1 MRQRAFWAQ
10 PITIMAQ
17 QQIIGCSIPVSHSGN
32 NVLVM
37 ADNPEILK
45 SFLGEKF
52 PEDLVP
58 LETGIILGREWV
70 AEAEEIPVVD
80 HLMACKELAEV
91 LDGIDY
97 DDAIEARLTNA
108 KEKGLLI
115 INGASD
121 DLTEFYGAW
130 RDEAGLG
137 EIIIDAKGILPSVD
151 EIRDSD
157 EADDIVAWGVRRKA
171 AKTIRAKFGDNGHE
185 YDMGDIP
192 HATFRML
199 EDGNL
204 FSTGVVLHISSL

>member
-1 MRQRAFWAQ
+1 
-10 PITIMAQ
+10 
-17 QQIIGCSIPVSHSGN
+17 
-32 NVLVM
+32 M

-45 SFLGEKF
+45 SFLGDKF

-58 LETGIILGREWV
+58 LETGIVLGREWV
-70 AEAEEIPVVD
+70 AEADELPVVD
-80 HLMACKELAEV
+80 HLMACKELAEA

-97 DDAIEARLTNA
+97 DDAIEARLANA

-115 INGASD
+115 IAGASD

-137 EIIIDAKGILPSVD
+137 EIVIDAKGILPSVD

-192 HATFRML
+192 HATFRMFDS
-199 EDGNL
+199 EAL

>member
-1 MRQRAFWAQ
+1 M
-10 PITIMAQ
+10 Q
-17 QQIIGCSIPVSHSGN
+17 QQIIGCSIPISHSGN
-32 NVLVM
+32 NVLIM

-45 SFLGEKF
+45 SFLGDKF

-58 LETGIILGREWV
+58 LETGIVLGREWV
-70 AEAEEIPVVD
+70 AEADELPVVD
-80 HLMACKELAEV
+80 HLMACKELAEA

-97 DDAIEARLTNA
+97 DDAIEARLANA

-115 INGASD
+115 IAGASD

-137 EIIIDAKGILPSVD
+137 EIVIDAKGILPSVD

-192 HATFRML
+192 HATFRMFDS
-199 EDGNL
+199 EAL